1 MLFNK
6 IGLLNMNNKQLV
18 VKDNI
23 LVEASYSL
31 DLVEQR
37 ILLLSIIT
45 ARENNQ
51 KIELGKPLII
61 HASKYAEVFNVD
73 KKSAYDVLKSGADG
87 LTGKSFSY
95 YENNKPSKSNWV
107 DTVAY
112 VENGGF
118 IEVIFT
124 TKVVAFISELER
136 RFTSYEIS
144 QVASI
149 KNRYA
154 IRLYESLIQYR
165 NTGKLNISLKE
176 LRLRLGVADDEYYQ
190 MSMFK
195 KRVLDLAVSQ
205 INEHTDITV
214 KYEQV
219 KTGRQISGFKFTFTF
234 KQKAKATAHQTQR
247 DEKTGDLFSVGN
259 MTDKQIEVFSKKL
272 ANLPELGSKYCPVGA
287 SVEQFADMIATE
299 LKNPLLK
306 VKYVEHLKKVGF
318 KQVK

>member
-1 MLFNK
+1 MS
-6 IGLLNMNNKQLV
+6 NNQLV

-31 DLVEQR
+31 ELVEQR
-37 ILLLSIIT
+37 ILLLSIMT

-51 KIELGKPLII
+51 KIELNKPLTI

-87 LTGKSFSY
+87 LIGKSFRY
-95 YENNKPSKSNWV
+95 YENNKLLKSNWV

-112 VENGGF
+112 VVNGGF
-118 IEVIFT
+118 IEITFT

-205 INEHTDITV
+205 INEHTDITA

-219 KTGRQISGFKFTFTF
+219 KTGRQITGFKFSFRQKE
-234 KQKAKATAHQTQR
+234 KQSKAKELNR
-247 DEKTGDLFSVGN
+247 DNSTIDLFSGL
-259 MTDKQIEVFSKKL
+259 TDKQLERIARNKQFIADYNHMISPQSNANNDMNEWVKVMVARLKTNIKQFSRKPL
-272 ANLPELGSKYCPVGA
+272 SDY
-287 SVEQFADMIATE
+287 
-299 LKNPLLK
+299 LK
-306 VKYVEHLKKVGF
+306 
-318 KQVK
+318 

>member
-1 MLFNK
+1 
-6 IGLLNMNNKQLV
+6 MNNKQLV

-51 KIELGKPLII
+51 KIELGKPLTI
-61 HASKYAEVFNVD
+61 HANKYAEVFNVD

-87 LTGKSFSY
+87 LIGKSFRY
-95 YENNKPSKSNWV
+95 YENNKLSKSNWV

-118 IEVIFT
+118 IEIKFT
-124 TKVVAFISELER
+124 SKVVAFISELER

-144 QVASI
+144 QVANL
-149 KNRYA
+149 KNRYS

-165 NTGKLNISLKE
+165 STGKLNISLND
-176 LRLRLGVADDEYYQ
+176 LRLRLGLLENEYYQ

-219 KTGRQISGFKFTFTF
+219 KTGRTIVGFKFSF
-234 KQKAKATAHQTQR
+234 KEKPKPKAKGGEVNR
-247 DEKTGDLFSVGN
+247 DDKTGDLFSVNG
-259 MTDKQIEVFSKKL
+259 MSDKQIAVFSKKL
-272 ANLPELGSKYCPVGA
+272 AELPELGNLARCGD
-287 SVEQFADMIATE
+287 SVEQFAQIIGDE
-299 LKNPLLK
+299 LRNPLLQ
-306 VKYVEHLKKVGF
+306 VKYIDYLKQVGF
-318 KQVK
+318 KSK

>member
-1 MLFNK
+1 MS
-6 IGLLNMNNKQLV
+6 NNQLV

-31 DLVEQR
+31 ELVEQR
-37 ILLLSIIT
+37 ILLLSIMT

-51 KIELGKPLII
+51 KIELNKPLTI

-87 LTGKSFSY
+87 LIGKSFRY
-95 YENNKPSKSNWV
+95 YENNKLSKSNWV

-112 VENGGF
+112 VVNGGF
-118 IEVIFT
+118 IEITFT

-144 QVASI
+144 QVATL

-154 IRLYESLIQYR
+154 LRLYESLVQYR
-165 NTGKLNISLKE
+165 NTGKLNISLKD
-176 LRLRLGVADDEYYQ
+176 LRLRLGVLDNEYYQ

-219 KTGRQISGFKFTFTF
+219 KQGRTITGFKFSF
-234 KQKAKATAHQTQR
+234 KQKAKATAQQIKR
-247 DEKTGDLFSVGN
+247 DDTTGDLNGMS
-259 MTDKQIEVFSKKL
+259 DKQIAVFSKKL
-272 ANLPELGSKYCPVGA
+272 AELPELGNLARRGD
-287 SVEQFADMIATE
+287 SVEQFAEMIADE
-299 LKNPLLK
+299 LRNPLLK
-306 VKYVEHLKKVGF
+306 VKYVDHLKKVGF
-318 KQVK
+318 KNSK

>member
-1 MLFNK
+1 
-6 IGLLNMNNKQLV
+6 MNNKQLV

-51 KIELGKPLII
+51 KIELGKPLTI
-61 HASKYAEVFNVD
+61 HANKYAEVFNVD

-87 LTGKSFSY
+87 LIGKSFRY
-95 YENNKPSKSNWV
+95 YENNKLSKSNWV

-118 IEVIFT
+118 IEIKFT
-124 TKVVAFISELER
+124 SKVVAFISELER

-144 QVASI
+144 QVANL
-149 KNRYA
+149 KNRYS

-165 NTGKLNISLKE
+165 STGKLNISLND
-176 LRLRLGVADDEYYQ
+176 LRLRLGLLENEYYQ

-219 KTGRQISGFKFTFTF
+219 KTGRTIVGFKFSF
-234 KQKAKATAHQTQR
+234 KEKPKPKAKGGEVNR
-247 DEKTGDLFSVGN
+247 DDKTGDLFSVNG
-259 MTDKQIEVFSKKL
+259 MSDKQIAVFSKKL
-272 ANLPELGSKYCPVGA
+272 AELPELGNLARRGD
-287 SVEQFADMIATE
+287 SVEQFAQIIGDE
-299 LKNPLLK
+299 LRNPLLQ
-306 VKYVEHLKKVGF
+306 VKYIDYLKQVGF
-318 KQVK
+318 KSK

>member
-1 MLFNK
+1 
-6 IGLLNMNNKQLV
+6 MNNKQLV

-87 LTGKSFSY
+87 LIGKSFSY
-95 YENNKPSKSNWV
+95 YENNKSSKSNWV

-136 RFTSYEIS
+136 RFTAYDIN
-144 QVASI
+144 QVANL
-149 KNRYA
+149 KNKYA
-154 IRLYESLIQYR
+154 LRLYESLIQFKSV
-165 NTGKLNISLKE
+165 GKLNISLIE
-176 LRLRLGVADDEYYQ
+176 LRERLGIESDSYSQ
-190 MSMFK
+190 MAMFK
-195 KRVLDLAVSQ
+195 VRVLDLAVKQ
-205 INEHTDITV
+205 ISDNTDIEVNYKQHKKGRTI
-214 KYEQV
+214 
-219 KTGRQISGFKFTFTF
+219 TGFTFTF
-234 KQKAKATAHQTQR
+234 KQKASKATAHQNER
-247 DEKTGDLFSVGN
+247 DGTTIDFLTDN
-259 MTDKQIEVFSKKL
+259 LTDKQLERIARNKQFIADYNHMITPQSNANNMNDWVNVMVAKMKTDIKL
-272 ANLPELGSKYCPVGA
+272 FDKRSLNDY
-287 SVEQFADMIATE
+287 
-299 LKNPLLK
+299 LK
-306 VKYVEHLKKVGF
+306 
-318 KQVK
+318 

>member
-1 MLFNK
+1 
-6 IGLLNMNNKQLV
+6 MNNKQLV

-87 LTGKSFSY
+87 LIGKSFSY
-95 YENNKPSKSNWV
+95 YENNKSSKSNWV

-136 RFTSYEIS
+136 RFTAYDIN
-144 QVASI
+144 QVANL
-149 KNRYA
+149 KNKYA
-154 IRLYESLIQYR
+154 LRLYESLIQFKSV
-165 NTGKLNISLKE
+165 GKLNISLIE
-176 LRLRLGVADDEYYQ
+176 LRERLGIESDSYSQ
-190 MSMFK
+190 MAMFK
-195 KRVLDLAVSQ
+195 VRVLDLAVKQ
-205 INEHTDITV
+205 ISDNTDIEVNYKQHKKGRTI
-214 KYEQV
+214 
-219 KTGRQISGFKFTFTF
+219 TGFTFTF
-234 KQKAKATAHQTQR
+234 KQKASKATAQASQR
-247 DEKTGDLFSVGN
+247 DEKTGDLFSIEN
-259 MTDKQIEVFSKKL
+259 MSDKQIQMFSKKL
-272 ANLPELGSKYCPVGA
+272 AELPELGSKYCPVGA
-287 SVEQFADMIATE
+287 STEQFAQMIASE
-299 LKNPLLK
+299 LKNPLLR
-306 VKYVEHLKKVGF
+306 VKYSDYLKKLGF
-318 KQVK
+318 KQSE